1 MRKSF
6 IRKTMNYDSIIDF
19 EYIFHENS
27 RNKIYGGRVVILQYI
42 STIEKAKQ
50 QQIFVQNKAKSLLP
64 CDYKMMDD

>member
-19 EYIFHENS
+19 EYIFHE
-27 RNKIYGGRVVILQYI
+27 ILQYI
-42 STIEKAKQ
+42 SIEKAKQ
-50 QQIFVQNKAKSLLP
+50 QQIFVQNKAKNLLP